1 MARQRSFFVWVG
13 LLAVLLA
20 LLNLPLP
27 IARQAKAGLRGFLAP
42 LHEFC
47 SNVGLR
53 VRETAATIRGLG
65 GVAVKNRELE
75 TTIVRL
81 RSEQGMLQA
90 AARENAQLRDLLGF
104 RARALPDLIP
114 AEIIARDVSG
124 WWQTV
129 RVNRGSKSGVVPDSA
144 VVSADGL
151 AGRVIEVSDHTA
163 DILLVSDPACKVAAR
178 VVRTGSFGI
187 VTGQGVRWNGQVVC
201 RMEFVNRNH
210 PVRAGDEVVTS
221 GLGGVFPPD
230 LLIGYVER
238 VELDESGLYRSADVL
253 PQAQLGT
260 MRHLFVLAE
269 GAAAAARP
277 GAGR

>member
-27 IARQAKAGLRGFLAP
+27 VAREAKAALRGFLAP
-42 LHEFC
+42 LHEFF
-47 SNVGLR
+47 STAGLR
-53 VRETAATIRGLG
+53 MREAAATVRGIG

-75 TTIVRL
+75 KEIVRL
-81 RSEQGMLQA
+81 RSEQGTLRA
-90 AARENAQLRDLLGF
+90 AARESAQLRDLLGF

-114 AEIIARDVSG
+114 TEIIARDVSG

-129 RVNRGSKSGVVPDSA
+129 RVNCGTKERVVPDSA

-210 PVRAGDEVVTS
+210 PVRPGDEVVTS
-221 GLGGVFPPD
+221 GLGGIFPPD
-230 LLIGYVER
+230 LLIGFVER
-238 VELDESGLYRSADVL
+238 VEMDESGLYRSADVV
-253 PQAQLGT
+253 PRAELGT
-260 MRHLFVLAE
+260 MRHLFVLAQ
-269 GAAAAARP
+269 GAPVAARP
-277 GAGR
+277 EADR